1 MRIASIRQYVSGYV
15 LVYVSMYV
23 LVYIHVYVH
32 KYVSTYILPNA
43 RILSGS
49 RGIACSRT
57 SILSHYDGHI
67 LIKTFSGLY
76 PQTPNQSH
84 VQSYAAT
91 STDTSM

>member
-1 MRIASIRQYVSGYV
+1 MRMASIRQYVSGYV

-23 LVYIHVYVH
+23 LVYIH

-57 SILSHYDGHI
+57 SVLSRYDRHI
-67 LIKTFSGLY
+67 LIKTFSGLH

-84 VQSYAAT
+84 AQSYAAT